1 MKIAVLGTGSWGTA
15 LAKVLCENGH
25 EVCLWGR
32 RQEVV
37 DEINEQHTNDYY
49 LKNISLPKKLGA
61 TTDLKEA
68 VLSADYL
75 LIVVPTQAIR
85 PLSEQLGSLLKEK
98 ETAPVIIHSSKGLEQ
113 ETHLRISQIIQASIP
128 RSLYQEVAVLSGP
141 SHAEEVVKKDLTTV
155 TIACTNLEIATD
167 IQALFMND
175 YFRVYTNQDVIGVEM
190 GAALKNIIAVTA
202 GLIKGLGYGDNALAG
217 LMTRGLAEMTR
228 LGVALGAD
236 PLTFSGLSGIGD
248 LIVTAT
254 SSHSRNWQAG
264 KLLAKGCTKEE
275 VSKKIGMVVEGIW
288 TTKAA
293 YELSTEYQV
302 DMPITHALYKL
313 LYEDLSVEEG
323 VRALMMRSGKQEASI
338 QAPEKI

>member
-15 LAKVLCENGH
+15 LAKLLCENGH
-25 EVCLWGR
+25 QVCLWGR

-37 DEINEQHTNDYY
+37 DEINQQHTNDYY
-49 LKNISLPKKLGA
+49 LQNTPLPKELKA

-68 VLSADYL
+68 VLLADYL

-85 PLSEQLGSLLKEK
+85 PLSEQLVSLLKEK
-98 ETAPVIIHSSKGLEQ
+98 EIAPVIIHSSKGLEQ
-113 ETHLRISQIIQASIP
+113 GTHLRISQIIQESIP
-128 RSLYQEVAVLSGP
+128 SSLYQEVAVLSGP

-155 TIACTNLEIATD
+155 TIACTNLEVARD
-167 IQALFMND
+167 IQQLFMND
-175 YFRVYTNQDVIGVEM
+175 YFRVYTNQDIIGVEM
-190 GAALKNIIAVTA
+190 GAALKNIIAVAA

-217 LMTRGLAEMTR
+217 LVTRGLAEMTR
-228 LGVALGAD
+228 LGVALGAA

-254 SSHSRNWQAG
+254 SPHSRNWQAG
-264 KLLAKGCTKEE
+264 KLLAEGYSKEA
-275 VSKKIGMVVEGIW
+275 VSKKIGMIVEGIW

-293 YELSTEYQV
+293 YELSAEYQV
-302 DMPITHALYKL
+302 EMPITYALYGL

-338 QAPEKI
+338 HTPEKI